1 MSAIQSSVHTLS
13 NMTGLSEA
21 ELQRRAQELV
31 SSGRIKGLTAL
42 EQQLV
47 AQTTGP
53 KQSTVEA
60 FQAMGVGNAE
70 PHCLEEPAQVLGL
83 LQSDAGFA
91 PAAMTTTAGMS
102 APTSP
107 AALDAAAA
115 AGHARLSG
123 FFAAGKKD
131 SLGSAF
137 DVINRMIAEVKLPG
151 TGGDETSRNIA
162 FEQLKIQMN
171 RIQESMNLLTNTLS
185 QANDT
190 AKTAINN
197 LRA

>member
-13 NMTGLSEA
+13 TMTGLSEA

-70 PHCLEEPAQVLGL
+70 PHALEEPAQVLGQ
-83 LQSDAGFA
+83 LQTEGGFA
-91 PAAMTTTAGMS
+91 PSPKATTAGMT
-102 APTSP
+102 AQTSP

-115 AGHARLSG
+115 AGQARMTG
-123 FFAAGKKD
+123 FFTVGKNAGA
-131 SLGSAF
+131 GSAF
-137 DVINRMIAEVKLPG
+137 DAINRMIAEVKLPG
-151 TGGDETSRNIA
+151 TGGDETSRNMA
-162 FEQLKIQMN
+162 LEQLKIQMN
-171 RIQESMNLLTNTLS
+171 RIQESMNLLSNTLS
-185 QANDT
+185 QANET
-190 AKTAINN
+190 AKSAINN